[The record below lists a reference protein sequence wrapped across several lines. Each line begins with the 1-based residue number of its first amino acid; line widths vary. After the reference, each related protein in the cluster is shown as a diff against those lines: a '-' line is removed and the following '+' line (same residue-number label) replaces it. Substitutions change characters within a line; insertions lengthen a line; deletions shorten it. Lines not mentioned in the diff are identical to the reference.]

1 MLLNEPKKSIF
12 WISRPTANKIPYVYN
27 EDTAKRYRIPKLKS
41 DIAKPGPYGITE

>member
-1 MLLNEPKKSIF
+1 MLLNEPKKAYF
-12 WISRPTANKIPYVYN
+12 ELADQPANKIPYVDN